1 MRLGEIVI
9 LRPCDLDRSGDVWL
23 YNPARHKTEYL
34 DHDKTVAVGP
44 RAQEVLLKYLARA
57 ADDYCFQPRDSEKKR
72 LAQRKA
78 DRKTPLSCGN
88 RPGTNCNGI
97 FKAGNTYSVRSY
109 RQAIR
114 RLLSSRVWT
123 TGRPTDCVTPK
134 GLMSAG
140 IMDWM
145 GPRRSSAIVGPKS
158 QKSTLSWLLRKRLRS
173 REKLDKPSNLLDDL
187 H

>member
-1 MRLGEIVI
+1 MVRVQLLTGMRPGEIVV
-9 LRPCDLDRSGDVWL
+9 LRPCDLDHSGDVWL

-78 DRKTPLSCGN
+78 DRKTPLSC
-88 RPGTNCNGI
+88 TKQLVI
-97 FKAGNTYSVRSY
+97 
-109 RQAIR
+109 
-114 RLLSSRVWT
+114 
-123 TGRPTDCVTPK
+123 
-134 GLMSAG
+134 
-140 IMDWM
+140 
-145 GPRRSSAIVGPKS
+145 
-158 QKSTLSWLLRKRLRS
+158 
-173 REKLDKPSNLLDDL
+173 